1 MTKYRIKIET
11 RRNGNISYQVQYLFD
26 AISSWSDGDHFE
38 WSDGDHFD
46 SIEEAE
52 EYLDKMHST
61 EILNTQY
68 VDYVPK
74 IFKT

>member
-26 AISSWSDGDHFE
+26 AISS